1 MRNHWHHNL
10 LESLFMAFPCRRIR
24 FQDDEFL
31 CEACDAFVD
40 ADVGL
45 CRLQRQ
51 SSQTSSLVCT
61 VNRTMTYGQ
70 TALVRIEGWH
80 EHTRQWLS
88 LWTLQTCME
97 VRVVPCERSRTAE
110 GALHPLHPL
119 THGQTKLGIS
129 LSQCRRLVH
138 IDEWL
143 IILFFSNLPAHE
155 ATSVCNTRTDTAQRK
170 MRIAS
175 ASC

>member
-1 MRNHWHHNL
+1 MKLPTVFDMRSHGICCGHGVGGNAEPLAPYL
-10 LESLFMAFPCRRIR
+10 LESLFIAFPCRRI
-24 FQDDEFL
+24 DDEFL

-51 SSQTSSLVCT
+51 SSQTSSLVGT

-88 LWTLQTCME
+88 LWT
-97 VRVVPCERSRTAE
+97 
-110 GALHPLHPL
+110 
-119 THGQTKLGIS
+119 
-129 LSQCRRLVH
+129 RL
-138 IDEWL
+138 L
-143 IILFFSNLPAHE
+143 L
-155 ATSVCNTRTDTAQRK
+155 
-170 MRIAS
+170 M
-175 ASC
+175 